1 MYRGRSAIIA
11 ATSVVLLAACGQAP
25 SGPAAASD
33 AGITPR
39 AFTVTTLAGPEHW
52 QPLSFQAFTDAVEA
66 ASDGAFT
73 FDYQYGAALIPPAE
87 QAKGI
92 GDGAADLGYLYLGY
106 TPADFPIDAW
116 RAPAASQADPRPVV
130 GRLQAAGA
138 SLEWSLTNDELL
150 REFEDNNLVP
160 LAQTMILESYELI
173 CDEPVTDLASASGK
187 TVRVGGQQWAAE
199 AEALGMSPVF
209 MTADELF
216 DGLQRGVVDCY
227 LGAAN
232 EMAGLGIW
240 DIDRVKH
247 FTSLASAGS
256 DGYTAAFG
264 RSTWDELTPE
274 EQGLFLDAVPA
285 YLGALFSKGIEQ
297 TANFYATAPE
307 KGIQFHEAAGLQ
319 QSLTAHQQGAI
330 DALPTTAPPGVADP
344 RALMANY
351 VELFGKWGGIV
362 EELGYVQPQ
371 ATWAEWA
378 AAGNTDID
386 LGPWLDA
393 VTEEVLT
400 PARDEFVSG

>member
-1 MYRGRSAIIA
+1 MRRRRSVIVA
-11 ATSVVLLAACGQAP
+11 AMSVLVLAACGQAP
-25 SGPAAASD
+25 SDTAASD

-39 AFTVTTLAGPEHW
+39 TFTVTTLAGPEHW
-52 QPLSFQAFTDAVEA
+52 QSLSFRAFTDAVTE

-87 QAKGI
+87 QARGI

-130 GRLQAAGA
+130 GRLQAAAA
-138 SLEWSLTNDELL
+138 SLEWSFTNDELL
-150 REFEDNNLVP
+150 QEFETNDLVP
-160 LAQTMILESYELI
+160 LAQTMILESYDLI

-256 DGYTAAFG
+256 DGYSAAFG
-264 RSTWDELTPE
+264 RSTWDELTSE

-285 YLGALFSKGIEQ
+285 YLGALFTNGIAQ
-297 TANFYATAPE
+297 TANFYSTAPD
-307 KGIQFHEAAGLQ
+307 KGIQFHQAPQVLEALG
-319 QSLTAHQQGAI
+319 AHQQAAI
-330 DALPTTAPPGVADP
+330 DALPDTAPPGVADP
-344 RALMANY
+344 AALMANY
-351 VELFGKWGGIV
+351 VELFAKWDGIV
-362 EELGYVQPQ
+362 EGLGYVPAQ
-371 ATWAEWA
+371 ATWPEWA
-378 AAGNTDID
+378 AAGDTDVD
-386 LGPWLDA
+386 LAPWLDS
-393 VTEEVLT
+393 VTEEILT
-400 PARDEFVSG
+400 PARENFVSG